1 MKMKL
6 TDENKKKLAA
16 WGYRYPAELAQ
27 IEAAMSEKKTNYTI
41 VKGQREREIKRSEAL
56 QLLGEEIF
64 LSGIARSAFHFTAAR
79 ETADGKTTILFDSSK
94 LLR

>member
-1 MKMKL
+1 MKL
-6 TDENKKKLAA
+6 TDENKKMLAA
-16 WGYRYPAELAQ
+16 WGYRYPADIAQ

-41 VKGQREREIKRSEAL
+41 IAKGQRERIIKRSEAL

-94 LLR
+94 LFR